1 MVSGLSGILAT
12 YLFYRRIIY
21 AYPIAI
27 LNAIAY
33 GIFAWSLD
41 LFIDVIIYSLILPAI
56 FIYFWI
62 VTSFKFKIRSYKLE
76 LRWILIL
83 ALVFIIMFIVF
94 YFSTKGI
101 TKFLQVSFKKE
112 IIEFGSNFKYKNEG
126 YVLVTLTNTILI
138 IAVVMMLRGFSE
150 VWLIWQIKNILS
162 IVFYSGIALT
172 NLSVVIIN
180 ICYMC
185 LSIYIFIRS
194 SQMKKVYIAI
204 TGPGCVGKSTA
215 LNSEQ
220 FSKLIEDNKFYM
232 FQERDYKSNDNDYI
246 LALKGKKSFWQSQ
259 KFFFKTQQDDIEK
272 GMLMDQNIIFD
283 RHMLDSFIYPEVQI
297 KNALYTEKEIKQWRS
312 LKRKMLNFLKQK
324 PKLDLLIIV
333 TSSSFDKIEQYRYEA
348 AKADNRRALENALMP
363 LYRQYW
369 EYYNTASFKE
379 FLNGFCKNL
388 IYIYNDGTKEELSYK
403 IIKTIN
409 DYLEKNKNI

>member
-1 MVSGLSGILAT
+1 
-12 YLFYRRIIY
+12 
-21 AYPIAI
+21 
-27 LNAIAY
+27 
-33 GIFAWSLD
+33 
-41 LFIDVIIYSLILPAI
+41 
-56 FIYFWI
+56 
-62 VTSFKFKIRSYKLE
+62 
-76 LRWILIL
+76 
-83 ALVFIIMFIVF
+83 
-94 YFSTKGI
+94 
-101 TKFLQVSFKKE
+101 
-112 IIEFGSNFKYKNEG
+112 
-126 YVLVTLTNTILI
+126 
-138 IAVVMMLRGFSE
+138 
-150 VWLIWQIKNILS
+150 
-162 IVFYSGIALT
+162 
-172 NLSVVIIN
+172 
-180 ICYMC
+180 
-185 LSIYIFIRS
+185 
-194 SQMKKVYIAI
+194 MKKVYIAI

-348 AKADNRRALENALMP
+348 AKADDRRALENALMP

-379 FLNGFCKNL
+379 FLNGFCKNV

-403 IIKTIN
+403 IIETIN